1 MTKEHDRLLY
11 HSIYIYQIFRKVSEV
26 TDKAFV
32 QELVLSNLYLL
43 LVRALNQQSSAIF
56 TYLFSF
62 TSL

>member
-11 HSIYIYQIFRKVSEV
+11 HSIYIHQIFRKVSEV